1 MHWSWAEPDVT
12 AHPEAPLLCLGIDVS
27 KRWHDAAL
35 LDGDD
40 IIQWKLKFAAR
51 REGLNTLA
59 ARLAGLTP
67 AEVTVGLEAT
77 GVYWITLHAWLVQW
91 GARVLV
97 LNPLQ
102 SRAFRN
108 ASLRGGKSDEL
119 DAVSLAR
126 LVRWSEKT
134 LSTHVAADDQQAAAR
149 EISRLRTEMMQLRAK
164 QLVKLDTILE
174 RVFPEFR
181 HSFPSLSTRSARAVL
196 AQWPTPAL
204 VQSAPLADVVT
215 ALERASRGRVSA
227 VKAEHLRALAAESIG
242 IADPL
247 DAAAVAIRTVVDH
260 LAHLDAQ
267 VDALGERL
275 DALLAAEAEQA
286 TARALLETIPGIGPE
301 TVRTWLAEMPPIAR
315 FQAKNGSK
323 NGAER
328 LVAATGLDAQIRQSG
343 QYTGKVKMSKRGNR
357 YVRRS
362 LVLAARAAARNDPHF
377 AAILKR
383 QLLRGKHY
391 NVAVSHVARKLVHV
405 IYSVLTHQ
413 RQYELPHEYRLGII
427 ESEPGEPEPT
437 QLAAVGT

>member
-1 MHWSWAEPDVT
+1 M
-12 AHPEAPLLCLGIDVS
+12 LYLGIDVS

-35 LDGDD
+35 LDADD
-40 IIQWKLKFAAR
+40 VIQWKLKFSAR

-181 HSFPSLSTRSARAVL
+181 QAFPSLSTRSARAVL

-204 VQSAPLADVVT
+204 VRRAPLTEVVT
-215 ALERASRGRVSA
+215 ALEQASRGRVSTA
-227 VKAEHLRALAAESIG
+227 KAEHLCALAAESIG

-275 DALLAAEAEQA
+275 DALLAAEAERA
-286 TARALLETIPGIGPE
+286 AARALLETIPGIGTE

-315 FQAKNGSK
+315 FHAT

-328 LVAATGLDAQIRQSG
+328 LVAATGLDAQVRQSG

-357 YVRRS
+357 YVRRA

-405 IYSVLTHQ
+405 IYSVLTRQ
-413 RQYELPHEYRLGII
+413 RAYERPHEYRLGII
-427 ESEPGEPEPT
+427 DTEPTDPEPA
-437 QLAAVGT
+437 QLLAAGT